1 MSKIVNSHMENCQ
14 RTASSRRC
22 ICCRIKIYIQ
32 YSLHFYNTESRQP
45 FHFESSRWAKFS
57 YEGLHSWPI
66 QNFLFKQFRLSDLRV
81 ENHRRWKP
89 MFRIAL
95 LGHWLRN
102 SHLDL
107 LTELAHFHKY
117 GFPNSICYCESIQKN
132 NWLIAIGYGK

>member
-1 MSKIVNSHMENCQ
+1 MPIWKTVGAQQALEDAFAAELKYLTFSILSISTILNPN
-14 RTASSRRC
+14 
-22 ICCRIKIYIQ
+22 
-32 YSLHFYNTESRQP
+32 NP
-45 FHFESSRWAKFS
+45 FILNHQGGLKVKFS
-57 YEGLHSWPI
+57 CEGLHSWPI
-66 QNFLFKQFRLSDLRV
+66 QNFLSKQFQISDLRA

-107 LTELAHFHKY
+107 LTELAYFQKY